1 MGGNIVVMYH
11 HKVEDNGN
19 KKLHFIS
26 EGSAID
32 LSQKKKLVLE
42 LKLPQEPAGKEKK
55 KLLLSKSELLFST
68 LMRIHHEIDESV

>member
-1 MGGNIVVMYH
+1 MGI
-11 HKVEDNGN
+11 KS
-19 KKLHFIS
+19 FTS
-26 EGSAID
+26 SAKAAQ
-32 LSQKKKLVLE
+32 LTYRRKKKLVLE